1 MPFIKLGN
9 NLRNHKTTFQVFCC
23 LSFGAPD
30 TDVYVAPDLQLAV
43 TDKGLNPLQTKG
55 RRRVESARRN
65 FERGDNIFNVQTKAA
80 EPS

>member
-9 NLRNHKTTFQVFCC
+9 NLRNHNFKYFAKS

-55 RRRVESARRN
+55 RGRVESARRN
-65 FERGDNIFNVQTKAA
+65 FERGDNIFNVQTKAT